1 MLFFSKLF
9 VISKL
14 FVNKCCL
21 LGSLLACTLG
31 LLLAAPVARAQV
43 APAARPS
50 ATSAPRPPADTL
62 TTRPHRLAE
71 ARISTVRPT
80 QFAVGSRQL
89 VLDSTDLALG
99 RGASLAQVLQARTP
113 LYFKDY
119 GPGQLASISIRGTA
133 ARHTAVLWQGLNI
146 NIPSLGEADF
156 AILPVGG
163 PTSVAVQPG
172 PAAALY
178 GSGAIGGTVLL
189 DNTLDW
195 RPGARGS
202 VQADAGSF
210 GLLGGSGTLSVAGG
224 RVAARTAASYRT
236 AQNDYPYTVQEAAG
250 PVRRLLTN
258 AVLHHQW
265 SLTQDLA
272 LRLGQGGEL
281 TATAWLTDTDRDIQ
295 PSIYAAPTQTRE
307 LDKSRRLLLAYR
319 HLASARRQ
327 WAVRAAW
334 FEDVLDYQD
343 GGATSR
349 SLMRTTQ
356 AQAEHTSALGQ
367 RGSLRLG
374 AEAQHYAAQ
383 IDGYG
388 PAPITENRAAA
399 FALLRFDPRPG
410 LRLSG
415 NLRQALLPGG
425 AAPLTPTLGAEW
437 DLGAGRRAAAD
448 SASAR
453 LTLRGSASR
462 SYRAPTLNE
471 RYWQPGGNPNLRPET
486 GLGYE
491 GGLRYTYPLG
501 PGASLVAEATAFHQL
516 VNDWVQWTPDDRGIW
531 SPLNLRQVRSQ
542 GLEAT
547 AAYRLRRGPYRLL
560 ARAAYSLT
568 STTKTQGAPGDYDPL
583 GVQLMYVP
591 RHQGS
596 LVADQYW
603 GRWLL
608 SAQATATGR
617 RYTDASG
624 TANLPAYAV
633 AGATLGY
640 TWRLPG
646 CDLTGLLRA
655 TNLLN
660 QAYFGYPGRPAA
672 PRAWQASLR
681 LDWR

>member
-1 MLFFSKLF
+1 MLLFSKL
-9 VISKL
+9 STEK
-14 FVNKCCL
+14 
-21 LGSLLACTLG
+21 GGRPGRLAACALG
-31 LLLAAPVARAQV
+31 LLLAAPAACAQV
-43 APAARPS
+43 AP
-50 ATSAPRPPADTL
+50 PPASVPPPAPDTL
-62 TTRPHRLAE
+62 TTRVHRLAE

-80 QFAVGSRQL
+80 RFAVGSRQL
-89 VLDSTDLALG
+89 VLDSTDLALY
-99 RGASLAQVLQARTP
+99 RGGSLAQVLQARTP

-163 PTSVAVQPG
+163 PTSIAVQPG

-202 VQADAGSF
+202 AQVDAGSF
-210 GLLGGSGTLSVAGG
+210 GLLGGSVAASVATA

-236 AQNDYPYTVQEAAG
+236 AQNDYPYTVREAAG
-250 PVRRLLTN
+250 PARRRLVGAT
-258 AVLHHQW
+258 LHHQW
-265 SLTQDLA
+265 SLTQDVA
-272 LRLGQGGEL
+272 LRLGVAGEL

-295 PSIYAAPTQTRE
+295 PSIYAAPAQTRE
-307 LDKSRRLLLAYR
+307 LDRSRRLLLAYR

-334 FEDVLDYQD
+334 FEDGLDYQD

-356 AQAEHTSALGQ
+356 VQAEHTSALGP

-388 PAPITENRAAA
+388 PAPITENRVAA

-410 LRLSG
+410 LRLSA

-437 DLGAGRRAAAD
+437 DVAGQPAATD
-448 SASAR
+448 SAGAR

-471 RYWQPGGNPNLRPET
+471 RYWQPGGNPSLRPET

-491 GGLRYTYPLG
+491 GGLRYTRPLG
-501 PGASLVAEATAFHQL
+501 PRASLLAEATAFHQL
-516 VNDWVQWTPDDRGIW
+516 VNDWVQWTPDERGIW

-542 GLEAT
+542 GLEAS
-547 AAYRLRRGPYRLL
+547 AAYRLRRGGYRLH

-568 STTKTQGAPGDYDPL
+568 HTTKPQGAPGDYDPL

-596 LVADQYW
+596 LVADQTW

-608 SAQATATGR
+608 SAQASATGR

-633 AGATLGY
+633 AGATLGH
-640 TWRLPG
+640 TWRLAG

>member
-1 MLFFSKLF
+1 MLLFSALSFKNF
-9 VISKL
+9 
-14 FVNKCCL
+14 CRP
-21 LGSLLACTLG
+21 GSLVACALG
-31 LLLAAPVARAQV
+31 VLLAAPVAQAQV
-43 APAARPS
+43 VPALGS
-50 ATSAPRPPADTL
+50 PRPPADTL
-62 TTRPHRLAE
+62 TTRVHRLAE

-99 RGASLAQVLQARTP
+99 RGSSLAQVLQARTP

-163 PTSVAVQPG
+163 PTSIAVQPG

-195 RPGARGS
+195 RPGVRGS

-210 GLLGGSGTLSVAGG
+210 GLLGGSGTVNVATD

-236 AQNDYPYTVQEAAG
+236 AQNDYPYTVREAAG
-250 PVRRLLTN
+250 PARYRLAN

-272 LRLGQGGEL
+272 LRLGQAGEL

-307 LDKSRRLLLAYR
+307 FDKSRRLLLAYR
-319 HLASARRQ
+319 HLTSARQQ

-343 GGATSR
+343 GGATSH

-399 FALLRFDPRPG
+399 FALLRFDPHPG
-410 LRLSG
+410 LRLSA

-437 DLGAGRRAAAD
+437 DVARRRAAAD
-448 SASAR
+448 SAGGR
-453 LTLRGSASR
+453 FTLRGSASR

-491 GGLRYTYPLG
+491 GGLRYTHPLG
-501 PGASLVAEATAFHQL
+501 PGASLQAEATVFHQL
-516 VNDWVQWTPDDRGIW
+516 VNDWVQWTPDVRGIW

-547 AAYRLRRGPYRLL
+547 AAYRLRRGPYRLQ

-568 STTKTQGAPGDYDPL
+568 HTTKTQGAPGDYDPL

-591 RHQGS
+591 LHQGS

-624 TANLPAYAV
+624 VANLPAYAV
-633 AGATLGY
+633 ASATLGY
-640 TWRLPG
+640 TWRLASY
-646 CDLTGLLRA
+646 DITGLLRA

-660 QAYFGYPGRPAA
+660 QDYFGYPGRPAA